1 MGVEP
6 RVGASVKA
14 GSPVDCRA
22 ASGPKPDRRTG
33 EEEARRRGALR
44 AVAPTI
50 SSHFKLEKPGMKQ
63 EIFCLIWG

>member
-1 MGVEP
+1 M
-6 RVGASVKA
+6 GASVKA

-50 SSHFKLEKPGMKQ
+50 STIHYHKK
-63 EIFCLIWG
+63 